1 MKIAEMR
8 SLTDVELN
16 ARMQEAYQELFNLR
30 FQQATRQLANYRRL
44 RQVKRTIARFQTIQR
59 EREIQAEAGG

>member
-1 MKIAEMR
+1 MKITEIR
-8 SLTDVELN
+8 SLTDTELN

-44 RQVKRTIARFQTIQR
+44 RQVKRTIARFKTVQR
-59 EREIQAEAGG
+59 ERELQAEAGG